1 MRRYKILLIGIGFVI
16 IVGLFQ
22 VNLNLNRQIYV
33 SIVKD
38 MNYTNSTRKNNKD
51 SYDLDDMV
59 EVLSYPQK
67 YDVKSDT
74 TIPKIRILFEN
85 KPFDFR
91 VDTNK
96 YMFFINRNVIS
107 NFKLKSKDKLSNL
120 KFNFFEIGKKIKNIV
135 P

>member
-1 MRRYKILLIGIGFVI
+1 MRKYKISLIIIVFLI

-22 VNLNLNRQIYV
+22 VNLNLNRQIYR

-38 MNYTNSTRKNNKD
+38 MNYTNSTYKNNKD
-51 SYDLDDMV
+51 SYNLDDMV
-59 EVLSYPQK
+59 EVLSCPQK
-67 YDVKSDT
+67 YDVKNDT
-74 TIPKIRILFEN
+74 TIPKIRVLFEN

-96 YMFFINRNVIS
+96 YMFFINYNVIS
-107 NFKLKSKDKLSNL
+107 NFKSNAKDKLSNF
-120 KFNFFEIGKKIKNIV
+120 KFVFLEIGKKIKNIV